1 MLFIT
6 NNYKNYFTIF
16 PFLPV
21 EIISDIEKNLH
32 CQKYVTLKG
41 LKDSNSEKKFVVWRG
56 RQIYI
61 LIYMRSHNKAIY
73 LILKKKKIQC
83 YGNHVI

>member
-1 MLFIT
+1 MLFMT
-6 NNYKNYFTIF
+6 NLNLYHKNYFTIF

-32 CQKYVTLKG
+32 CQKQVTLKG
-41 LKDSNSEKKFVVWRG
+41 LKDSNSEKEFVVWRG

-61 LIYMRSHNKAIY
+61 YIYIY
-73 LILKKKKIQC
+73 IDL
-83 YGNHVI
+83 HVKS